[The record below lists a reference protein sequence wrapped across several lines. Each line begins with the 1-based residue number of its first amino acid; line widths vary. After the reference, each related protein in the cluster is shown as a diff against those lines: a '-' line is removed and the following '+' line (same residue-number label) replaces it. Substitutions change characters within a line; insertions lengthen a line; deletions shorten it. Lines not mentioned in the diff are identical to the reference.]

1 MSEPD
6 LALAGAL
13 ILQDGRGN
21 QAWVTDITY
30 LRTWQGWLYLAVVID
45 LYSRRVV
52 GWSMKSS
59 LHRELVLDALLMAV
73 WQRKPRQHVI
83 VHSDQGTQY
92 GSDEWR
98 RLLGTPRS
106 SMRYRPRPRD
116 NEAVLKALQ
125 SLATK
130 HRRFGYRQLTRMLRR
145 RLGAVNHKRVH
156 RLYREHG
163 LRVPVRRRRHLKRMP
178 RRPMAIPSRRNECWS
193 MDFAHD
199 RTMTGPLRTLSVLDL
214 CTRQAPAMAA
224 ARSMPSER
232 VIRILEQ
239 AAQAHGLPERIVVEN
254 GPEFTSGA
262 MQRRGKEQDIEL
274 HFIEPGKPTQNAFIE
289 SFNARLRDECL
300 NEHVFSNV
308 QEAQTTLEQWRRFY
322 NDERP
327 HSSLGGQT
335 PNEFAQG
342 LTS

>member
-1 MSEPD
+1 MSE
-6 LALAGAL
+6 
-13 ILQDGRGN
+13 
-21 QAWVTDITY
+21 
-30 LRTWQGWLYLAVVID
+30 
-45 LYSRRVV
+45 RR
-52 GWSMKSS
+52 
-59 LHRELVLDALLMAV
+59 AC
-73 WQRKPRQHVI
+73 
-83 VHSDQGTQY
+83 
-92 GSDEWR
+92 
-98 RLLGTPRS
+98 RLLGAPRS

-125 SLATK
+125 TLATK
-130 HRRFGYRQLTRMLRR
+130 HRRLGYRQLTRMLRK
-145 RLGAVNHKRVH
+145 RLGPVNHKRVH
-156 RLYREHG
+156 RLYRNHR
-163 LRVPVRRRRHLKRMP
+163 LQVPVRRRRRLRRMP
-178 RRPMAIPSRRNECWS
+178 RQPMTVPRRRNECWS
-193 MDFAHD
+193 MDFVHD

-214 CTRQAPAMAA
+214 CTRQAPVLTA

-239 AAQAHGLPERIVVEN
+239 AAARHGLPERIVVDN
-254 GPEFTSGA
+254 GPEFTSRA
-262 MQRRGKEQDIEL
+262 MQRWANDRNIEL

-300 NEHVFSNV
+300 NEHAFSNV

-322 NDERP
+322 NNERP